1 MDTIENFSE
10 TKKDYVNHANLAEPK
25 KGVLFVDFIE
35 KVIVK
40 KERRM
45 RKSYMR
51 NYRTL
56 ILRLNDFADKYNAIL
71 YTESINEDFLDDFIV
86 YMESLQA
93 KKTYIKTLLSL
104 IKAMAR
110 KAANYGY
117 AVDPSYDEVDLDDEE
132 IPSIYLSMNDIARI
146 YYFNGLTRKQEAI
159 RDLFVVGCL
168 TALRYSDLITLQK
181 ENFSDSFI
189 TKITIKT
196 GVKVIIPLHDFVKD
210 IYKKY
215 NGNLPKVTVQHFN
228 RYIKLICKKIGLT
241 ESVNQTFTRGGR
253 IVTETKEKWQLVS
266 SHTARRS
273 GATNLYN
280 TGRIRIQDLMQCTG
294 HKTEKSFMRYIKT
307 THEEMANNIAGDCFY
322 RR

>member
-1 MDTIENFSE
+1 MVTVRKFFRV
-10 TKKDYVNHANLAEPK
+10 KKDYVNHANLAEPK
-25 KGVLFVDFIE
+25 VGVLFVDFIE
-35 KVIVK
+35 KIIKK

-45 RKSYMR
+45 KKSYMR

-56 ILRLNDFADKYNAIL
+56 ILRLNDFSKVHRAIL

-93 KKTYIKTLLSL
+93 KKTYIKTLISL
-104 IKAMAR
+104 IKAMIR

-117 AVDPSYDEVDLDDEE
+117 AVDQSYDEVDLDDEE

-146 YYFNGLTRKQEAI
+146 YYFQGLTKKQEAI
-159 RDLFVVGCL
+159 RDLFIVGCL
-168 TALRYSDLITLQK
+168 TSLRYSDLVTLQK
-181 ENFSDSFI
+181 ENFSDKFI
-189 TKITIKT
+189 TKLTVKT

-215 NGNLPKVTVQHFN
+215 DGNLPKISVQHFN
-228 RYIKLICKKIGLT
+228 RYIKLICKKIGLIDPI
-241 ESVNQTFTRGGR
+241 NQTFTRGGI
-253 IVTETKEKWQLVS
+253 IVTETKEKWELVS

-280 TGRIRIQDLMQCTG
+280 TGRIRIQDLMQVTG

-307 THEEMANNIAGDCFY
+307 SKEEMADNIAGDNY
-322 RR
+322 YKR